1 MAVYEFECQACGER
15 FELSLPI
22 SQHDRLKDDP
32 PECPKCKGKQTRQV
46 VSMFSCKAPSAY

>member
-15 FELSLPI
+15 FELSVPI
-22 SQHDRLKDDP
+22 SQHDRLKEDP
-32 PECPKCKGKQTRQV
+32 PACPKCGGKQTQQM